1 MSRVHDA
8 LRKAAHEKSEAA
20 RQAAANDGAASQPA
34 ASQVYAS
41 QSVAGFVPVQSAAE
55 NPAAS
60 ALPETPAQAEIG
72 SVPSADGSSS
82 LALAG
87 EGAPAAQPAPRF
99 FVNTAADLE
108 RLEDIIA
115 HVSVVP
121 FTPAP
126 DALLVNPAKPK
137 DPPSEEFRSL
147 RTRLNHLQRNQPL
160 HTLVVSSAS
169 PGEGKSFTACNLAMS
184 QAQLTG
190 KRILLADFD
199 FRRPSIE
206 KVFGL
211 KTAPGLTDYL
221 VGKARIQDIL
231 HRIADTNLY
240 IITAGETVQNP
251 LELLNLGECA
261 SLLEALRD
269 HFDWVILDSPPL
281 LFAADG
287 NLLATMADGTILV
300 VRIGTTTYDSVARAL
315 QSLCEN
321 NVLGI
326 VVNGAHHGELYSRYS
341 YYHDYYYDQDSKP
354 EAASEEVLDVE
365 PVGVGNG

>member
-8 LRKAAHEKSEAA
+8 LRRAAYEKSEEA
-20 RQAAANDGAASQPA
+20 RQAAANPPAVDPVASGFRPPLPPSETVAASMDPPVLPVESEPA
-34 ASQVYAS
+34 SFDQEDIS
-41 QSVAGFVPVQSAAE
+41 SV
-55 NPAAS
+55 
-60 ALPETPAQAEIG
+60 
-72 SVPSADGSSS
+72 
-82 LALAG
+82 ALAG
-87 EGAPAAQPAPRF
+87 ETAPVAQAALPL

-108 RLEDIIA
+108 RLEDIITQ
-115 HVSVVP
+115 VQVIP

-137 DPPSEEFRSL
+137 DAPSEEFRSL
-147 RTRLNHLQRNQPL
+147 RTRLNHLQKDQPL

-184 QAQLTG
+184 HAQLAG

-199 FRRPSIE
+199 FRRPSID
-206 KVFGL
+206 KLFGI
-211 KTAPGLTDYL
+211 KGAAGLTDYL
-221 VGKARIQDIL
+221 LGKARIQDIL
-231 HRIADTNLY
+231 YRIGDTNLHL
-240 IITAGETVQNP
+240 IAAGASVQNP
-251 LELLNLGECA
+251 LELLNLSACGT
-261 SLLEALRD
+261 LLEALRD

-287 NLLATMADGTILV
+287 NLLSTMADGTILV

-341 YYHDYYYDQDSKP
+341 YYHDYYYERESKP
-354 EAASEEVLDVE
+354 EAAPEEALDIE

>member
-8 LRKAAHEKSEAA
+8 LRKAAYEKSEAA
-20 RQAAANDGAASQPA
+20 RQAVASQPA
-34 ASQVYAS
+34 AH
-41 QSVAGFVPVQSAAE
+41 
-55 NPAAS
+55 
-60 ALPETPAQAEIG
+60 
-72 SVPSADGSSS
+72 
-82 LALAG
+82 
-87 EGAPAAQPAPRF
+87 APAAPPPAESAPPYGAAEVLPLQSEAVSFVPGESFPLALNGEPKPVPPPAPAL

-115 HVSVVP
+115 QVPEIP

-126 DALLVNPAKPK
+126 DALIVNPAKPK
-137 DPPSEEFRSL
+137 DAPSEEFRSL

-206 KVFGL
+206 KVFGI
-211 KTAPGLTDYL
+211 KSAPGLTDYL
-221 VGKARIQDIL
+221 LGKARIQDIL

-240 IITAGETVQNP
+240 VITAGESVQNP
-251 LELLNLGECA
+251 LELLNLGRCGA
-261 SLLEALRD
+261 LLEALRD

-287 NLLATMADGTILV
+287 NLLSTMADGTILV

-341 YYHDYYYDQDSKP
+341 YYHNYYYDREGKP
-354 EAASEEVLDVE
+354 AAAQEEALDIE

>member
-8 LRKAAHEKSEAA
+8 LRRAAHEKSEVA
-20 RQAAANDGAASQPA
+20 RQAAANPPA
-34 ASQVYAS
+34 ATLPAANPVTSDFAPPPPSAETAAAPVDPEFLAVGSEPAS
-41 QSVAGFVPVQSAAE
+41 FDQEDNSSVALTSEAAPV
-55 NPAAS
+55 
-60 ALPETPAQAEIG
+60 
-72 SVPSADGSSS
+72 
-82 LALAG
+82 
-87 EGAPAAQPAPRF
+87 AQPAPPL

-108 RLEDIIA
+108 RLEDIIGQVQA
-115 HVSVVP
+115 IP
-121 FTPAP
+121 FTPAQ

-184 QAQLTG
+184 HAQLEG

-199 FRRPSIE
+199 FRRPSID
-206 KVFGL
+206 KIFGI
-211 KTAPGLTDYL
+211 KGVPGLTDYL
-221 VGKARIQDIL
+221 LGKARIQDIL
-231 HRIADTNLY
+231 YRIGDTNLHV
-240 IITAGETVQNP
+240 ITAGESVQNP
-251 LELLNLGECA
+251 LELLNLGGCGA
-261 SLLEALRD
+261 LLEALRD

-287 NLLATMADGTILV
+287 NLLSTMADGTILV

-341 YYHDYYYDQDSKP
+341 YYHDYYYERESKP
-354 EAASEEVLDVE
+354 DAAPEEALDIE

>member
-8 LRKAAHEKSEAA
+8 LRKAAQEKSEMA
-20 RQAAANDGAASQPA
+20 RQAASQAAPNPPA
-34 ASQVYAS
+34 ASQMTS
-41 QSVAGFVPVQSAAE
+41 GFVPPPAE
-55 NPAAS
+55 TTAAS
-60 ALPETPAQAEIG
+60 AEPEMPAVASQAAFLDSGENSSIAVSDEAAVAPQVPLPI
-72 SVPSADGSSS
+72 
-82 LALAG
+82 
-87 EGAPAAQPAPRF
+87 

-108 RLEDIIA
+108 RLEDVIS
-115 HVSVVP
+115 HVSVIP
-121 FTPAP
+121 FTPAS

-137 DPPSEEFRSL
+137 DAPSEEFRSL
-147 RTRLNHLQRNQPL
+147 RTRLNHLQRSQPL

-199 FRRPSIE
+199 FRRPSID
-206 KVFGL
+206 KVFGI
-211 KTAPGLTDYL
+211 KGAAGLTDYL
-221 VGKARIQDIL
+221 LGKARIQDIL
-231 HRIADTNLY
+231 YRVADMNLY
-240 IITAGETVQNP
+240 VIAAGESVQNP
-251 LELLNLGECA
+251 LELLNLGQCGA
-261 SLLEALRD
+261 LLEALRD

-326 VVNGAHHGELYSRYS
+326 VVNGAHRGELYSRYS
-341 YYHDYYYDQDSKP
+341 YYHNYDYDREGKP
-354 EAASEEVLDVE
+354 EAAPEEALDME
-365 PVGVGNG
+365 PVGAGNG

>member
-8 LRKAAHEKSEAA
+8 LRRAAHEKSEEAK
-20 RQAAANDGAASQPA
+20 QAAANPPA
-34 ASQVYAS
+34 ATLPADNPVTSSFGPAPPPPETTAVSLDPPVLPVAPEPAS
-41 QSVAGFVPVQSAAE
+41 FGQADDSSIAVNGQAAPVAQA
-55 NPAAS
+55 
-60 ALPETPAQAEIG
+60 ALP
-72 SVPSADGSSS
+72 
-82 LALAG
+82 L
-87 EGAPAAQPAPRF
+87 

-115 HVSVVP
+115 HVQVIP
-121 FTPAP
+121 FAPAP

-137 DPPSEEFRSL
+137 DAPSEEFRSL

-184 QAQLTG
+184 HAQLTG

-199 FRRPSIE
+199 FRRPSID
-206 KVFGL
+206 KLFGI
-211 KTAPGLTDYL
+211 KGAAGLTDYL
-221 VGKARIQDIL
+221 LGKARIQDIL
-231 HRIADTNLY
+231 YRIADTNLHL
-240 IITAGETVQNP
+240 ITAGESVQNP
-251 LELLNLGECA
+251 LELLNLGGCGV
-261 SLLEALRD
+261 LLEALRD

-287 NLLATMADGTILV
+287 NLLSTMADGTILV

-341 YYHDYYYDQDSKP
+341 YYHDYYYERESKP
-354 EAASEEVLDVE
+354 EAAPEEALDIE